1 MKKVL
6 DIVAML
12 CALAAGIG
20 LLVLCGSPFLKLQAG
35 ARTLGPSDAL
45 AEAEGEYVT
54 YEAAYPVA
62 SCEAEYYSGDPDRV
76 EKMGYVVYDEARQAF
91 VYIIINERDDARLS
105 NLMHYLEM
113 NVEQRESRDMTPFV
127 ADGSLKLMDSAAA
140 RQVQKA
146 LDNGK
151 VANLYLSY
159 SNDGDFTDRY
169 FGDQYGEAMKGMCA
183 LLNEGQQSEWY
194 YIEEG
199 SIDGLSKGQIWLC
212 MLTALFSLLIFVF
225 SLISLL
231 KEKKKDSFVSG
242 RTGFMGEL
250 LDAIGKRMAQQC
262 EQRLKRTKLTA
273 FLTAA
278 GVTLGLVVIGFAAG
292 LTFPGVLVFHF
303 PLGLLLGEMF
313 AVVLWKAQSG
323 QSKPHKIVKKIE
335 KQIKQSLPQSAEQE
349 AFAED
354 ILSADNEWDFTEEVG
369 SEPMIYGTVGSR
381 YWVRF
386 TEFGLVTIVDSARL
400 AKIETEK
407 TSGSIRVNKVRTYYH
422 SYDIRFFYQS
432 AEVKKRF
439 DVAFTFNLEETAGL
453 FMTLVRRRVGEK
465 IEIVAK

>member
-1 MKKVL
+1 MRKVL
-6 DIVAML
+6 DIVVTL

-20 LLVLCGSPFLKLQAG
+20 LLVVCGGPFLKLQSG
-35 ARTLGPSDAL
+35 ARALGDSDAL

-76 EKMGYVVYDEARQAF
+76 KKMGYVVYDEARQTF
-91 VYIIINERDDARLS
+91 VYIVINESDDARLS
-105 NLMHYLEM
+105 NLMYYLGQ
-113 NVEQRESRDMTPFV
+113 NVEQRDGEDMTPFLT
-127 ADGSLKLMDSAAA
+127 DGTLELMDSDSV
-140 RQVQKA
+140 RQVRKA

-159 SNDGDFTDRY
+159 SNDGDFSSYY
-169 FGDQYGEAMKGMCA
+169 FGDQYGEVMKGMCA

-199 SIDGLSKGQIWLC
+199 SIDGMSKGQIWLC
-212 MLTALFSLLIFVF
+212 MLTALFSLIIFVF

-231 KEKKKDSFVSG
+231 KGKKEENFVSG
-242 RTGFMGEL
+242 RTGWMGKL

-262 EQRLKRTKLTA
+262 EDRLKRTKLIA
-273 FLTAA
+273 CLTAV
-278 GVTLGLVVIGFAAG
+278 GVTCGLVVIGFAAG
-292 LTFPGVLVFHF
+292 LTFPEVLVFHF
-303 PLGLLLGEMF
+303 PLGLLLGELF

-323 QSKPHKIVKKIE
+323 QSKPRKIVKKIE
-335 KQIKQSLPQSAEQE
+335 KQIKQRLPQPSEQE

-354 ILSADNEWDFTEEVG
+354 IVSADNEWDFTEEAG
-369 SEPMIYGTVGSR
+369 SEPMVYGTVGSR

-407 TSGSIRVNKVRTYYH
+407 TSGSIRINKVRTYYH
-422 SYDIRFFYQS
+422 SYDIKFFYQS

-439 DVAFTFNLEETAGL
+439 DVAYTFNLEETAGL

-465 IEIVAK
+465 VEIVAK

>member
-91 VYIIINERDDARLS
+91 VYIVINERDDARLS

-212 MLTALFSLLIFVF
+212 MLTALFSLLIFVC

-278 GVTLGLVVIGFAAG
+278 GVTLGLIVIGFAAG

-407 TSGSIRVNKVRTYYH
+407 TSGSVRVNKVRTYYH
-422 SYDIRFFYQS
+422 SYDIKFFYQS

-439 DVAFTFNLEETAGL
+439 DVAFTFSLEETAGL

>member
-1 MKKVL
+1 MRKVL
-6 DIVAML
+6 DIVVTL

-20 LLVLCGSPFLKLQAG
+20 LLVVCGGPFLKLQSG
-35 ARTLGPSDAL
+35 ARALGDSDAL

-76 EKMGYVVYDEARQAF
+76 KKMGYVVYDEARQTF
-91 VYIIINERDDARLS
+91 VYIVINESDDARLS
-105 NLMHYLEM
+105 NLMYYLGQ
-113 NVEQRESRDMTPFV
+113 NVEQRDGEDMTPFLT
-127 ADGSLKLMDSAAA
+127 DGTLELMDSDSV
-140 RQVQKA
+140 RQVRKA

-159 SNDGDFTDRY
+159 SNDGDFSSYY
-169 FGDQYGEAMKGMCA
+169 FGDQYGEVMKGMCA

-199 SIDGLSKGQIWLC
+199 SIDGMSKGQIWLC
-212 MLTALFSLLIFVF
+212 MLTALFSLIIFVF

-231 KEKKKDSFVSG
+231 KGKKEENFVSG
-242 RTGFMGEL
+242 RTGWMGKL

-262 EQRLKRTKLTA
+262 EDRLKRTKLIA
-273 FLTAA
+273 CLTAV
-278 GVTLGLVVIGFAAG
+278 GVTCGLVVIGFAAG
-292 LTFPGVLVFHF
+292 LTFPEVLVFHF
-303 PLGLLLGEMF
+303 PLGLLLGEIF
-313 AVVLWKAQSG
+313 AVLVWKAQSG
-323 QSKPHKIVKKIE
+323 QSKPRKIVKKIE
-335 KQIKQSLPQSAEQE
+335 KQIKQRLPQPAEQE

-354 ILSADNEWDFTEEVG
+354 IVSADNEWDFTEEAG
-369 SEPMIYGTVGSR
+369 SEPMVYGTVGSR

-407 TSGSIRVNKVRTYYH
+407 TSGSIRINKVRTYYH
-422 SYDIRFFYQS
+422 SYDIKFFYQS

-465 IEIVAK
+465 VEIVAK

>member
-212 MLTALFSLLIFVF
+212 MLTALFSLLIFVC

-422 SYDIRFFYQS
+422 SYDIKFFYQS
-432 AEVKKRF
+432 AEVKQRF

-453 FMTLVRRRVGEK
+453 FMT
-465 IEIVAK
+465 

>member
-6 DIVAML
+6 DIAAML

-20 LLVLCGSPFLKLQAG
+20 LLVLCGRPFLKMQAG
-35 ARTLGPSDAL
+35 ARVLGTSDTL
-45 AEAEGEYVT
+45 AEAEGEFVT

-76 EKMGYVVYDEARQAF
+76 EKMGYVVYDEARQTF
-91 VYIIINERDDARLS
+91 VYIVINERDDGRLV
-105 NLMHYLEM
+105 NLMRYLEM
-113 NVEQRESRDMTPFV
+113 NVEQRADKDMTPFV
-127 ADGSLKLMDSAAA
+127 AEGSLQLMDSDSV
-140 RQVQKA
+140 RQVRKA

-159 SNDGDFTDRY
+159 ANDGDFTSYY
-169 FGDQYGEAMKGMCA
+169 FDDAYGEAMKGMCA

-199 SIDGLSKGQIWLC
+199 SIDGMTRGQIWLC
-212 MLTALFSLLIFVF
+212 MLTALFSLLIFVC
-225 SLISLL
+225 SLISFL
-231 KEKKKDSFVSG
+231 KGKKEDSFVSG
-242 RTGFMGEL
+242 RTGWMGKL
-250 LDAIGKRMAQQC
+250 LDAIGKRMAEQC
-262 EQRLKRTKLTA
+262 EDRLKRTKLIA
-273 FLTAA
+273 CLTAA
-278 GVTLGLVVIGFAAG
+278 GVTCGLTVIGFAVG
-292 LTFPGVLVFHF
+292 LTFPEVLVFHF
-303 PLGLLLGEMF
+303 PLGLLLGELF

-323 QSKPHKIVKKIE
+323 QSKPQKIVKKIE
-335 KQIKQSLPQSAEQE
+335 KQIKQRLPQPAEQE

-354 ILSADNEWDFTEEVG
+354 IVSADNEWDFTEEAG
-369 SEPMIYGTVGSR
+369 SEPMVYGTVGSR

-407 TSGSIRVNKVRTYYH
+407 TSGSIRINKVRTYYH
-422 SYDIRFFYQS
+422 SYDIKFFYQS

-453 FMTLVRRRVGEK
+453 FMTLVRRRVGERV
-465 IEIVAK
+465 EIIAK

>member
-6 DIVAML
+6 DIAAML

-20 LLVLCGSPFLKLQAG
+20 LLVLCGRPFLKMQAG
-35 ARTLGPSDAL
+35 ARVLGTSDTL
-45 AEAEGEYVT
+45 AEAEGEFVT

-76 EKMGYVVYDEARQAF
+76 EKMGYVVYDEARQTF
-91 VYIIINERDDARLS
+91 VYIVINERDDGRLV
-105 NLMHYLEM
+105 NLMRYLEM
-113 NVEQRESRDMTPFV
+113 NVEQRADKDMTPFV
-127 ADGSLKLMDSAAA
+127 ADGSLQLMDSDSV
-140 RQVQKA
+140 RQVRKA

-159 SNDGDFTDRY
+159 ANDGDFTSYY
-169 FGDQYGEAMKGMCA
+169 FDDAYGEAMKGMCA

-199 SIDGLSKGQIWLC
+199 SIDGMTRGQIWLC
-212 MLTALFSLLIFVF
+212 MLTALFNLLIFVC
-225 SLISLL
+225 SLISFL
-231 KEKKKDSFVSG
+231 KGKKEDSFVSG
-242 RTGFMGEL
+242 RTGWMGKL
-250 LDAIGKRMAQQC
+250 LDAIGKRMAEQC
-262 EQRLKRTKLTA
+262 EDRLKRTKLIA
-273 FLTAA
+273 CLTAA
-278 GVTLGLVVIGFAAG
+278 GVTCGLTVIGFAAG
-292 LTFPGVLVFHF
+292 LTFPEVLVFHF
-303 PLGLLLGEMF
+303 PLGLLLGELF

-323 QSKPHKIVKKIE
+323 QSKPQKIVKKIE
-335 KQIKQSLPQSAEQE
+335 KQIKQRLPQPAEQE

-354 ILSADNEWDFTEEVG
+354 IVSADNEWDFTEEAG
-369 SEPMIYGTVGSR
+369 SEPMVYGTVGSR
-381 YWVRF
+381 WWVRF

-407 TSGSIRVNKVRTYYH
+407 TSGSVRINKVRTYYH
-422 SYDIRFFYQS
+422 SYDIKFFYQS

-453 FMTLVRRRVGEK
+453 FMTLVRRRVGERV
-465 IEIVAK
+465 EIIAK

>member
-1 MKKVL
+1 MRKVL
-6 DIVAML
+6 DIVVTL

-20 LLVLCGSPFLKLQAG
+20 LLVVCGGPFLKLQSG
-35 ARTLGPSDAL
+35 ARALGDSDAL

-76 EKMGYVVYDEARQAF
+76 KKMGYVVYDEARQTF
-91 VYIIINERDDARLS
+91 VYIVINESDDARLS
-105 NLMHYLEM
+105 NLMYYLGQ
-113 NVEQRESRDMTPFV
+113 NVEQRDGEDMTPFLT
-127 ADGSLKLMDSAAA
+127 DGTLELMDSDSV
-140 RQVQKA
+140 RQVRKA

-159 SNDGDFTDRY
+159 SNDGDFSSYY
-169 FGDQYGEAMKGMCA
+169 FGDQYGEVMKGMCA

-199 SIDGLSKGQIWLC
+199 SIDGMSKGQIWLC
-212 MLTALFSLLIFVF
+212 MLTALFSLIIFVF

-231 KEKKKDSFVSG
+231 KGKKEENFVSG
-242 RTGFMGEL
+242 RTGWMGKL

-262 EQRLKRTKLTA
+262 EDRLKRTKLIA

-278 GVTLGLVVIGFAAG
+278 GVTCGLVVIGFAAG
-292 LTFPGVLVFHF
+292 LTFPEVLVFHF
-303 PLGLLLGEMF
+303 PLGLLLGEIF
-313 AVVLWKAQSG
+313 AVLVWKAQSG
-323 QSKPHKIVKKIE
+323 QSKPRKIVKKIE
-335 KQIKQSLPQSAEQE
+335 KQIKQRLPQPSEQE

-354 ILSADNEWDFTEEVG
+354 IVSADNEWDFTEEAG
-369 SEPMIYGTVGSR
+369 SEPMVYGTVGSR

-407 TSGSIRVNKVRTYYH
+407 TSGSIRINKVRTYYH
-422 SYDIRFFYQS
+422 SYDIKFFYQS
-432 AEVKKRF
+432 TEVKKRF
-439 DVAFTFNLEETAGL
+439 DVAYTFNLEETAGL

-465 IEIVAK
+465 VEIVAK

>member
-1 MKKVL
+1 MRKVL
-6 DIVAML
+6 DIVVTL

-20 LLVLCGSPFLKLQAG
+20 LLVVCGGPFLKLQSG
-35 ARTLGPSDAL
+35 ARALGDSDAL

-76 EKMGYVVYDEARQAF
+76 KKMGYVVYDEARQTF
-91 VYIIINERDDARLS
+91 VYIVINESDDARLS
-105 NLMHYLEM
+105 NLMYYLGQ
-113 NVEQRESRDMTPFV
+113 NVEQRDGEDMTPFLT
-127 ADGSLKLMDSAAA
+127 DGTLELMDSDSV
-140 RQVQKA
+140 RQVRKA

-159 SNDGDFTDRY
+159 SNDGDFSSYY
-169 FGDQYGEAMKGMCA
+169 FGDQYGEVMKGMCA
-183 LLNEGQQSEWY
+183 LLNEGQQSKWY

-199 SIDGLSKGQIWLC
+199 SIDGMSKGQIWLC
-212 MLTALFSLLIFVF
+212 MLTALFSLIIFVF

-231 KEKKKDSFVSG
+231 KGKKEENFVSG
-242 RTGFMGEL
+242 RTGWMGKL

-262 EQRLKRTKLTA
+262 EERLKRTKLIA

-278 GVTLGLVVIGFAAG
+278 GVTCGLVVIGFAAG
-292 LTFPGVLVFHF
+292 LTFPEVLVFHF
-303 PLGLLLGEMF
+303 PLGLLLGELF

-323 QSKPHKIVKKIE
+323 QSKPRKIVKKIE
-335 KQIKQSLPQSAEQE
+335 KQIKQRLPQPSEQE

-354 ILSADNEWDFTEEVG
+354 IVSADNEWDFTEEAG
-369 SEPMIYGTVGSR
+369 SEPMVYGTVGSR

-407 TSGSIRVNKVRTYYH
+407 TSGSIRINKVRTYYH
-422 SYDIRFFYQS
+422 SYDIKFFYQS
-432 AEVKKRF
+432 TEVKKRF
-439 DVAFTFNLEETAGL
+439 DVAYTFNLEETAGL

-465 IEIVAK
+465 VEIVAK